1 MQVRLLGPIDV
12 VVHGE
17 PRQIH
22 GLRRKAVLAV
32 LALHCG
38 QVVSTDHL
46 VDAVWGDAAPLT
58 SLNALQS
65 HVSYLRGILG
75 SKNAILTRSPGYLLD
90 LPGDATDVQ
99 LAERLLREG
108 TQSVDPAAAVRY
120 LQQGLALWR
129 GEPLGELAELPRLP
143 GRAERLDLLKLQL
156 RQAESEARLA
166 TGEHAQLVPELEQML
181 VECPLDERVHGLLML
196 ALYRSGRQADALA
209 AYRRLR
215 QALDDDLGIEP
226 SQFLRDLHTAILN
239 QDPDLNSSSPRS
251 LVSLPGRSP
260 AGLAPVPSVLPVPA
274 QLPSAIPGFTGR
286 DAELARLDALI
297 PPEAPATQ
305 DDQPGLD
312 AQADR
317 VADGGVALAAVSG
330 TAGVGKSALAV
341 YWAHRAAAHF
351 PDGQLY
357 VNLRGFDPAVAAMD
371 PSQALRGFLD
381 ALGMPANRIP
391 EDLGAQ
397 SALFRS
403 LASDKR
409 ILIVLDNARDADQ
422 VRPLLPASLGCVTI
436 VTSRDQLVGLVA
448 TDGAIALALDLLSAA
463 YARQLLIR
471 RLGPGPVVAE
481 PEAVDQII
489 TACARLPL
497 ALAIAASRAAA
508 RPNFPLTAIVTE
520 LREATSELDPFDGGD
535 RVTDVRA
542 VFSWSYRALGE
553 PAAQLFR
560 LLGLRPGSEIGLAAA
575 ASLAAIP
582 VGQARSQLTELTR
595 AHLLTEHAPGR
606 YSFHDLLC
614 AYARELTQAHDD
626 QATRDAAT
634 DRVLAY
640 YLHTAH
646 HSAKLMEPFHYPITL
661 GPPPEGVVA
670 GKPTTAEE
678 AMTWFSGEHNALVAA
693 VKLSSRGGPSTRAW
707 QLAWTLSTYLL
718 RRGLWSD
725 QAQICQRALSAA
737 RRAGDQIGEAQC
749 LQRLAVGYAK
759 SGRITL
765 SKPLLAEAV
774 RLFEVI
780 GDLPSQA
787 SSHRVLAW
795 IADRQEFSEEML
807 SHAERCYE
815 LYLKAG
821 HQSGQA
827 IALQDIGHAHAQL
840 GNYDLAI
847 SYCERALVVMRRVGE
862 LAWEGAVWDSLGYTH
877 HQRGDYRKAITCY
890 ERAVDLAQH
899 LGDRFNEA
907 DSRNSIGDVHHSAGQ
922 MLAARKAW
930 DTALRIFDE
939 IEHPDRHRV
948 RAKLQTPVQQ
958 SA

>member
-1 MQVRLLGPIDV
+1 
-12 VVHGE
+12 
-17 PRQIH
+17 
-22 GLRRKAVLAV
+22 
-32 LALHCG
+32 
-38 QVVSTDHL
+38 
-46 VDAVWGDAAPLT
+46 
-58 SLNALQS
+58 
-65 HVSYLRGILG
+65 
-75 SKNAILTRSPGYLLD
+75 
-90 LPGDATDVQ
+90 
-99 LAERLLREG
+99 
-108 TQSVDPAAAVRY
+108 
-120 LQQGLALWR
+120 
-129 GEPLGELAELPRLP
+129 
-143 GRAERLDLLKLQL
+143 
-156 RQAESEARLA
+156 
-166 TGEHAQLVPELEQML
+166 
-181 VECPLDERVHGLLML
+181 
-196 ALYRSGRQADALA
+196 
-209 AYRRLR
+209 
-215 QALDDDLGIEP
+215 
-226 SQFLRDLHTAILN
+226 
-239 QDPDLNSSSPRS
+239 
-251 LVSLPGRSP
+251 
-260 AGLAPVPSVLPVPA
+260 
-274 QLPSAIPGFTGR
+274 
-286 DAELARLDALI
+286 
-297 PPEAPATQ
+297 
-305 DDQPGLD
+305 
-312 AQADR
+312 
-317 VADGGVALAAVSG
+317 
-330 TAGVGKSALAV
+330 
-341 YWAHRAAAHF
+341 
-351 PDGQLY
+351 
-357 VNLRGFDPAVAAMD
+357 NLRGFDPAVAAMD

-463 YARQLLIR
+463 DARQLLIR

-535 RVTDVRA
+535 RVTEVRA

-725 QAQICQRALSAA
+725 QAQVCQRALSAA
-737 RRAGDQIGEAQC
+737 RRAGDQTGEAQ
-749 LQRLAVGYAK
+749 
-759 SGRITL
+759 
-765 SKPLLAEAV
+765 
-774 RLFEVI
+774 
-780 GDLPSQA
+780 
-787 SSHRVLAW
+787 
-795 IADRQEFSEEML
+795 
-807 SHAERCYE
+807 
-815 LYLKAG
+815 
-821 HQSGQA
+821 
-827 IALQDIGHAHAQL
+827 
-840 GNYDLAI
+840 
-847 SYCERALVVMRRVGE
+847 
-862 LAWEGAVWDSLGYTH
+862 
-877 HQRGDYRKAITCY
+877 
-890 ERAVDLAQH
+890 
-899 LGDRFNEA
+899 
-907 DSRNSIGDVHHSAGQ
+907 
-922 MLAARKAW
+922 
-930 DTALRIFDE
+930 
-939 IEHPDRHRV
+939 
-948 RAKLQTPVQQ
+948 
-958 SA
+958 